1 MKRIFPPRLRPGDTV
16 GMIAP
21 CVVMTPDYVENAIR
35 QLEALGFR
43 VKLSEH
49 FFSHAFGYAGSV
61 AERAADFNAMIA
73 DDSVNM
79 LLFGGGEVGN
89 ELLPCLD
96 YDAVRRHP
104 KIICSYS
111 DSTTLLNA
119 IHCET
124 GLVTFYGAS
133 PRTFDP
139 LTDYNWRSFENRFL
153 KGCTEYAAASP
164 WRTVCPGACEGVLTG
179 GYLVNYATL
188 YGLPWYPRAPHEKCL
203 LFIEDHEMFSSPA
216 VVAKYFANLAHR
228 GALDRVVGLIFGH
241 YSNKYF
247 PEIDEILRRVGE
259 RFSIPVV
266 RCEDFGH
273 GDNNA
278 VLPIGV
284 KARLDADK
292 GTFALLES
300 GVTTQ

>member
-1 MKRIFPPRLRPGDTV
+1 MRLLKPPRLRRGDTV
-16 GMIAP
+16 GMVAP
-21 CVVMTPDYVENAIR
+21 CLVMTPDYVERAVAR
-35 QLEALGFR
+35 LEEMGFPVR
-43 VKLSEH
+43 LSPH
-49 FFSHAFGYAGSV
+49 FFSETFGYAGSV
-61 AERAADFNAMIA
+61 EERAADFNGMIA
-73 DDSVNM
+73 DDSVKM
-79 LLFGGGEVGN
+79 LLFGGGEVAN
-89 ELLPCLD
+89 ELLPFLD
-96 YDAVRRHP
+96 YDAIRRHP

-119 IHCET
+119 IHCQT

-139 LTDYNWRSFENRFL
+139 LTAYNRQSFENRFL
-153 KGCTEYAAASP
+153 RGNTEYTAASP
-164 WRTVCPGACEGVLTG
+164 WRTICPGACEGVLTG

-188 YGLPWYPRAPHEKCL
+188 YGLPWYPCAPHEKCL

-228 GALDRVVGLIFGH
+228 GALDRAAGLIFGH
-241 YSNKYF
+241 YSQKSY

-259 RFSIPVV
+259 RYAIPVV

-284 KARLDADK
+284 SARLDADG
-292 GTFALLES
+292 GTFTLLES
-300 GVTTQ
+300 GVTP